1 MAASLRSSSFLSMT
15 ATQFLGAMN
24 DNIFKNALVILIT
37 YRSMSLGGLGPA
49 ELVALSGAL
58 FILPFFCFSGLAGE
72 MADKTERS
80 RLVFFIKLG
89 EVMIMILASLGLYYN
104 HLPGLLFVLFLMGA
118 QSTFFGPLKYGM
130 LKDMVGVGSVVRAT
144 ALTSSLT
151 FFAILIGTMLGGLLA
166 ALEVIVM
173 PLSLCLIAVSLM
185 GVLSSLGISPQAI
198 HSKETL
204 SWNPWRPTVFI
215 LRWCRQ
221 DKKLFE
227 SLLSISWFWLFGA
240 VVLAILPTL
249 VKENFFGSEE
259 VSTFL
264 LMLFTIGMGIGAW
277 MADRIGKKVPELG
290 LVPICTFAMSIFFFD
305 LAYEASRTREII
317 DSGSLR
323 SLADFLAMKGGLR
336 ASLDVLGLSIFGGA
350 YIVPLMSFI
359 QTSTRDTHLSRVI
372 AGNNV
377 LNAIAMVVGSIVL
390 MAGYALQYSVVTM
403 IIFFGVLNLAVSF
416 LMYSRVTQLSIRL
429 WAILITK
436 IFYSVKITGLKNLPK
451 NGPYIIVANHIS
463 FIDWLMIMTL
473 CPHPVRFVIDHN
485 YYFAPGLPF
494 WLRQAKLIPIA
505 MRKESEELLTKA
517 FDGISNALNA
527 GDIIGL
533 FPEGALS
540 RTGQMRAFQP
550 GLSKILKRN
559 PVPVVPVAI
568 CGLWGSNF
576 SHSAPGLFKKFPK
589 LNRPMVELKIGQ
601 VMTPEE
607 FDLRKL
613 NGLVQEM
620 LAASMTDSSPHV
632 SLNRQTPPDSLG

>member
-1 MAASLRSSSFLSMT
+1 MNSSLRAPSFLSLS

-24 DNIFKNALVILIT
+24 DNLFKNALVILIT

-58 FILPFFCFSGLAGE
+58 FILPFFLFSGVAGE
-72 MADKTERS
+72 LADKTERS
-80 RLVFFIKLG
+80 RLVFLIKLG
-89 EVMIMILASLGLYYN
+89 EVVIMILAALALYLN

-130 LKDMVGVGSVVRAT
+130 LKDMVGVEAVVRAT

-166 ALEVIVM
+166 SLEAIVL
-173 PLSLCLIAVSLM
+173 PLSLSLIGVSFIGLIT
-185 GVLSSLGISPQAI
+185 SLGIRPQAI
-198 HSKETL
+198 HSQEPL
-204 SWNPWRPTVFI
+204 SWNLWRPTIFI
-215 LRWCRQ
+215 LKWCRQ
-221 DKKLFE
+221 DRKLFE
-227 SLLSISWFWLFGA
+227 SLLAISWFWLFGA

-249 VKENFFGSEE
+249 VKENFFGSES
-259 VSTFL
+259 VSTFF

-277 MADRIGKKVPELG
+277 VADRIGKKTPELG
-290 LVPICTFAMSIFFFD
+290 LVPICTLGMSIFFFD
-305 LAYEASRTREII
+305 LAYEASRVRELL
-317 DSGSLR
+317 SAESLQG
-323 SLADFLAMKGGLR
+323 LGAFLSMKGGLR
-336 ASLDVLGLSIFGGA
+336 ASIDVLGLSIFGGA
-350 YIVPLMSFI
+350 YIVPLMSYI
-359 QTSTRDTHLSRVI
+359 QTSTKDTHLSRVI

-377 LNAIAMVVGSIVL
+377 LNAIAMVFGSVVL

-403 IIFFGVLNLAVSF
+403 IVFFGVINLVVSF

-436 IFYSVKITGLKNLPK
+436 IFYSVKITGLENLPK

-473 CPHPVRFVIDHN
+473 CPRPVRFVIDHN

-494 WLRQAKLIPIA
+494 WFRQAKLIPIA
-505 MRKESEELLTKA
+505 MRKESEELMSKA
-517 FDGISNALNA
+517 FDGISEALND

-559 PVPVVPVAI
+559 PVPVIPVAI

-589 LNRPMVELKIGQ
+589 LNRPRVELRIGQ
-601 VMTPEE
+601 MMRPED

-613 NGLVQEM
+613 NGFVQEM
-620 LAASMTDSSPHV
+620 LGASMTDSSPCV
-632 SLNRQTPPDSLG
+632 SLTKQTPPDSLG